1 MVFIVSYNFF
11 VAEKFQKKNTRKKK
25 KKKLREPAKYS
36 LK

>member
-11 VAEKFQKKNTRKKK
+11 NAEKFQKKNTRKKNN
-25 KKKLREPAKYS
+25 LREPAEYS